1 MVARRAVAALVP
13 LLAATTHA
21 GLIKSWSI
29 GELTQA
35 PVLAV
40 CSVEDV
46 TKLEPVAAGTVRWSG
61 SYRWHEATLRVER
74 VHSTLPHAP
83 SPGDRI
89 VVRYVGFGDTAGG
102 ITGSPIWPMLQKGQR
117 ALFPLSPSKERSD
130 RWSFTADEGINI
142 TVPAIE
148 KEWRRADAPASPREF
163 IVAELINALANGS
176 SAEQYSASTYMRE
189 SFAFPLS
196 MSDHL
201 RDSAAFPL
209 EAERLLDAAIGDDE
223 ERWLAVAASIVSS
236 LGIPRPSVTEIMS
249 GTVHNEPIRS
259 PTLRLL
265 ARALERSG
273 KREFPDRLIIKLVDD
288 AHAHAWGSAT
298 TLVQFKDSPVLIARL
313 RDALSR
319 NQQGAVTIAWTLVRN
334 EQRAVLPQALPAAL
348 SLVMNPGP
356 VNMSELQA
364 ASGLVRDFGDDTQ
377 FGALVAT
384 LRRLKATDF
393 EQYRKLFGSAAYSE
407 NKREIELA
415 AVLIDD
421 TREGFL
427 PMRFC
432 DVAAG
437 ILQRRSGRDFG
448 VVQNVTRSD
457 WDRSVSRA
465 REWLATR

>member
-1 MVARRAVAALVP
+1 MVAKRAVAALLP
-13 LLAATTHA
+13 LLAATAHA
-21 GLIKSWSI
+21 GFVKTWSI
-29 GELTQA
+29 SELEQA

-46 TKLEPVAAGTVRWSG
+46 IKLESVAPGTVRWSG
-61 SYRWHEATLRVER
+61 SHRWHEATLRVER

-83 SPGDRI
+83 ARGDRVI
-89 VVRYVGFGDTAGG
+89 VRYVGFGDAAGG
-102 ITGSPIWPMLQKGQR
+102 ITGSPIWPMFQKGQR
-117 ALFPLSPSKERSD
+117 AVFPLSPSKERSD
-130 RWSFTADEGINI
+130 RWSLTADEGSNI

-148 KEWRRADAPASPREF
+148 VEWRRGDAPAKPREF
-163 IVAELINALANGS
+163 IMTELINALANGS
-176 SAEQYSASTYMRE
+176 AAEQYAASTYLRG
-189 SFAFPLS
+189 SYDFP
-196 MSDHL
+196 
-201 RDSAAFPL
+201 P
-209 EAERLLDAAIGDDE
+209 ETQRLLGAALGDDE
-223 ERWLAVAASIVSS
+223 ERWLAVAASMVSA
-236 LGIPRPSVTEIMS
+236 LGIPRPSVAEIMS
-249 GTVHNEPIRS
+249 GATEKNPIHG
-259 PTLRLL
+259 PILVLL
-265 ARALERSG
+265 AHALGKSG

-288 AHAHAWGSAT
+288 ASAHAWGSAT

-319 NQQGAVTIAWTLVRN
+319 NHQGAVTIAWTMVRN

-364 ASGLVRDFGDDTQ
+364 ASGLIRDFGDDTQ

-421 TREGFL
+421 TREGF
-427 PMRFC
+427 PPRRFC

-448 VVQNVTRSD
+448 VVQNMTRPD
-457 WDRSVSRA
+457 WDRAVSRA

>member
-1 MVARRAVAALVP
+1 MRAVAALLP
-13 LLAATTHA
+13 LLAATAHA
-21 GLIKSWSI
+21 GFVKTWSI
-29 GELTQA
+29 SELEQA

-46 TKLEPVAAGTVRWSG
+46 AKLEPVAAGTVRWSG

-83 SPGDRI
+83 AHGDRI
-89 VVRYVGFGDTAGG
+89 TVPYVGFGDAAGG
-102 ITGSPIWPMLQKGQR
+102 ITGSPIWPMFQKGQR

-130 RWSFTADEGINI
+130 RWSLIADEGTNI

-148 KEWRRADAPASPREF
+148 KEWRRGDAPTKPREF
-163 IVAELINALANGS
+163 IVTELINTLANGS
-176 SAEQYSASTYMRE
+176 PAEQYSASIYLRE
-189 SFAFPLS
+189 SFDFP
-196 MSDHL
+196 
-201 RDSAAFPL
+201 PQTQ
-209 EAERLLDAAIGDDE
+209 RLLGAALGDHE
-223 ERWLAVAASIVSS
+223 ERWLAVAASLVCS
-236 LGIPRPSVTEIMS
+236 LGIPRPSVAEIMS
-249 GTVHNEPIRS
+249 GATEKNPIHG
-259 PTLRLL
+259 PILVLL
-265 ARALERSG
+265 AHALEKSG

-319 NQQGAVTIAWTLVRN
+319 NQQGAVTIAWTLVRS
-334 EQRAVLPQALPAAL
+334 EQRSVLPQALPAAL
-348 SLVMNPGP
+348 NLVTNPGP

-364 ASGLVRDFGDDTQ
+364 ASALIRDFGDDTQ

-393 EQYRKLFGSAAYSE
+393 EQYRKLFGSAAHSQ
-407 NKREIELA
+407 NMREIELA

-421 TREGFL
+421 TREGFP

-437 ILQRRSGRDFG
+437 ILQRLSGRDFG
-448 VVQNVTRSD
+448 VVQKMTRSD
-457 WDRSVSRA
+457 WDRAVSRA
-465 REWLATR
+465 RDWFAKR